1 MSISLPKI
9 AVVGAGAVGCYFGG
23 LFAKAGF
30 PVTLIA
36 REHQVALL
44 NDEGLKMVWE
54 NHDETVP
61 VFASTQYS
69 ALADAA
75 YVLIAV
81 KSQATLSTAE
91 QIAPHLKSN
100 AVLLSLQNGLDN
112 ASLLKTHISQT
123 CFSAMVYA
131 AIAMSAPNEVTH
143 FGAGHLVIGNTIP
156 GQNKDRLNFLS
167 EMLRLAKIP
176 NKVSET
182 MLEVMWE
189 KLIINCVFNALSAI
203 AQINYSHLML
213 SPGILELADQIKLE
227 CLLIAKLEGVI
238 LDEQHISDAIVQIPI
253 HMSQQHS
260 STAQD
265 LAKGKATEIDYL
277 NGAIVEK
284 GKQHGI
290 PTPINQMLYTLIK
303 MREFTQGN
311 FNPSSPVRFD

>member
-36 REHQVALL
+36 REHQIASF
-44 NDEGLKMVWE
+44 NDDGLKMVWE
-54 NHDETVP
+54 DRHETVP
-61 VFASTQYS
+61 VIATTQYS

-81 KSQATLSTAE
+81 KSQSTLPTAE
-91 QIAPHLKSN
+91 LIAPHLKSN
-100 AVLLSLQNGLDN
+100 AVLLSLQNGIDN

-203 AQINYSHLML
+203 AQI
-213 SPGILELADQIKLE
+213 
-227 CLLIAKLEGVI
+227 
-238 LDEQHISDAIVQIPI
+238 PI

-311 FNPSSPVRFD
+311 FNPSSPVKFD

>member
-54 NHDETVP
+54 DHDETVP

-69 ALADAA
+69 ALADVA

-100 AVLLSLQNGLDN
+100 VVLLSLQNGLDN

-143 FGAGHLVIGNTIP
+143 FGAGNLIIGNTIP
-156 GQNKDRLNFLS
+156 GQDKDRLNFLS

-176 NKVSET
+176 TKVSET

-189 KLIINCVFNALSAI
+189 KFIINCVFNALSAI
-203 AQINYSHLML
+203 AHIKYAQLMQ
-213 SPGILELADQIKLE
+213 SPGIPDLADQIRSE
-227 CLLIAKLEGVI
+227 CFLIAKHEGVI
-238 LDEQHISDAIVQIPI
+238 LDEQHITDAIAQIPI
-253 HMSQQHS
+253 HMPQQYS

-265 LAKGKATEIDYL
+265 IAKGKATEIDYL
-277 NGAIVEK
+277 NGSIVEK